1 MREKI
6 NTLRHLGVLSL
17 TLLIFFLGVFIGGNV
32 EDQRVDSLY
41 NKLQEQD
48 LEYQNIVT
56 ESNYLEYLVISAE
69 MNDSSVTCDQV
80 KGSYFTSITNLD
92 DSRIRLEEYINTA
105 SVNEE
110 EYFRLKSHYENVQ
123 IQYFTLAN
131 RISSLCSDDLNT
143 ILFFYDEKKTCPE
156 CEDQGI
162 ILDYVKKVLKDD
174 VLIFSLDIQKKGPI
188 QLLAQTYDAYVS
200 ELPVIVINGK
210 TYGFSSYEE
219 IFTILCDQGLENDVC
234 LSEE

>member
-6 NTLRHLGVLSL
+6 NTLRHLGILFL
-17 TLLIFFLGVFIGGNV
+17 TLLIFFLGVFIGGSI
-32 EDQRVDSLY
+32 EDKRVDSLY

-56 ESNYLEYLVISAE
+56 ESLYLDYLVLSVDNNI
-69 MNDSSVTCDQV
+69 SSVTCDQI
-80 KGSYFTSITNLD
+80 KGSYYTSISNLD
-92 DSRIRLEEYINTA
+92 TSRIRLEEYINTA

-123 IQYFTLAN
+123 VQYFTLAN
-131 RISSLCSDDLNT
+131 RISSLCSEDLHT
-143 ILFFYDEKKTCPE
+143 ILFFYDDKKKCPS

-162 ILDYVKKVLKDD
+162 VLDYVKKVLKDD
-174 VLIFSLDIQKKGPI
+174 VLIFSLDIEKKGPI
-188 QLLAQTYDAYVS
+188 QLLAQTYDAFVS
-200 ELPVIVINGK
+200 ALPVLVINEK
-210 TYGFSSYEE
+210 VHSFSSYEE
-219 IFTILCDQGLENDVC
+219 IFVVLCDEGLESEVC